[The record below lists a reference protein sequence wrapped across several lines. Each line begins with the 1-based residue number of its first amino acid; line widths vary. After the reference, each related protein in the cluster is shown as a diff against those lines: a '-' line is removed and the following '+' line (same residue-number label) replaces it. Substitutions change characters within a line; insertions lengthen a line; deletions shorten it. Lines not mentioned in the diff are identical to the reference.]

1 MSDGF
6 ERASDYLGDHPHSLW
21 SGNARAAARLVLSR
35 VPAEWLSSR
44 KENPILFIEV
54 RDISVTWRAREGL
67 PPGSDLVLVDH
78 RASELPGHQLAGVLA
93 HELAHIYV
101 RDTTGDPTPQT
112 TEGEM
117 YADGVAAS
125 WGFGRELH
133 AHLSGEVAQGTLPK
147 ENVAQVSARVAA
159 LERLIGA

>member
-6 ERASDYLGDHPHSLW
+6 EQASDYLVDHPHSLW
-21 SGNARAAARLVLSR
+21 SSNARGAARMILSR
-35 VPAEWLSSR
+35 VPGEWLSSR

-54 RDISVTWRAREGL
+54 RDISVTWRVREGL

-78 RASELPGHQLAGVLA
+78 RASDLPGQQLAGVLA

-101 RDTTGDPTPQT
+101 RDTTGNPTPQT

-117 YADGVAAS
+117 EADRVAVS

-133 AHLSGEVAQGTLPK
+133 AHLAGEVAQGTLPK
-147 ENVAQVSARVAA
+147 ENVEQVNTRVAA
-159 LERLIGA
+159 LKDLIGA